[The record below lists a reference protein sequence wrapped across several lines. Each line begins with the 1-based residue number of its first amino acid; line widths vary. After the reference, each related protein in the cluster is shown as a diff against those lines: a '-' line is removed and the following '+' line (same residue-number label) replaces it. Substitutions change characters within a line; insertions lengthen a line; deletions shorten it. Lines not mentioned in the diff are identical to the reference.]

1 MSKQIVWTATQ
12 CVPVGSVV
20 TIKLQLCF
28 NNGTVTGSGFGLSSG
43 GDQVI
48 VYTGSNTTPNYIN
61 YCIIIK
67 WLKRRTKNAQRH

>member
-1 MSKQIVWTATQ
+1 MSKRVVWTATQ

-20 TIKLQLCF
+20 TIQTSALLS

-43 GDQVI
+43 GDQV
-48 VYTGSNTTPNYIN
+48 VTGSNTTPTLN

-67 WLKRRTKNAQRH
+67 WFG